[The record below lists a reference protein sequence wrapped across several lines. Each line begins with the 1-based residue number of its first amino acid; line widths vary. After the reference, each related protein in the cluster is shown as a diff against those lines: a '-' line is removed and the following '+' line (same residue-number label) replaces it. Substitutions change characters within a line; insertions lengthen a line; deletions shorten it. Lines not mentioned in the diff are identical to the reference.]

1 MPDRVTTPGPRPVV
15 LVYRHPAAP
24 APVLR
29 QVCAG
34 VEEEGVPTDVV
45 DVPGPDDGEPL
56 SPVAPGAVALAHAA
70 AGASPLGV
78 GVGLDASGAVTVHH
92 GTLPERTPVSATPA
106 GAGPPEWRRA
116 GRIAA
121 RVVKHLP
128 LE

>member
-1 MPDRVTTPGPRPVV
+1 MTEQVTAPGPRPAV

-45 DVPGPDDGEPL
+45 DVPGPDD
-56 SPVAPGAVALAHAA
+56 APPPSAVALAHAA
-70 AGASPLGV
+70 AGESRLGV
-78 GVGLDASGAVTVHH
+78 GIGLDSSGAAVVHH
-92 GTLPERTPVSATPA
+92 GTLPERTPVAAAPA
-106 GAGPPEWRRA
+106 GAAPSDWRRA

-128 LE
+128 LA

>member
-1 MPDRVTTPGPRPVV
+1 MPEQVTAAGPRPAV
-15 LVYRHPAAP
+15 LVYRHPEAP

-45 DVPGPDDGEPL
+45 DVPGPDD
-56 SPVAPGAVALAHAA
+56 ATALAHAA
-70 AGASPLGV
+70 AEESRLGV
-78 GVGLDASGAVTVHH
+78 GIGLDASGAAAVHH
-92 GTLPERTPVSATPA
+92 GTLPEGTPVAATPA
-106 GAGPPEWRRA
+106 QAASADWRRA

-128 LE
+128 LA

>member
-1 MPDRVTTPGPRPVV
+1 VPERVTTPGPRPAV
-15 LVYRHPAAP
+15 LVYRHPGAP

-45 DVPGPDDGEPL
+45 DVPGPDD
-56 SPVAPGAVALAHAA
+56 ATALGHAA
-70 AGASPLGV
+70 AGESPLGV
-78 GVGLDASGAVTVHH
+78 GIGLDASGAAVVHH
-92 GTLPERTPVSATPA
+92 GTLPERMPVTATSARAAPSD
-106 GAGPPEWRRA
+106 WRRA

-128 LE
+128 LV